1 MINQAKKYIY
11 WTSLLLV
18 ICGSIFQSCLKSKK
32 PGIPLDVV
40 DIIQNTGFNRVE
52 LTKTIAKYFESG
64 DSLKLQAAYFLIRN
78 MKRQYSVEYQLI
90 DSNENIIE
98 INPLDFA
105 DEESFL
111 KYWDSLETNTNG
123 LVFNA
128 KKYMLDR
135 DTITYE
141 ILTSTIEKSIEAR
154 NYPWAKGYDN
164 NIFFK
169 YVLPYR
175 IGNEHIEDWRSFL
188 MQEFSWIE
196 DSAGKDAKADNVAQ
210 IVNNYVNRNFSY
222 DLRHLKNPHEQK
234 LEDLF
239 ANKNGNYRDLSFLK
253 ARILRSLGIPA
264 TVDYIPYLSDSVH
277 SFHFAVYFDD
287 EGNFKPLLDPET
299 ENLIYDETLIPK
311 VYRRIYHTIDSSLFA
326 IKDLMKTTPPYLG
339 HYDYLDVT
347 EHYVPVQEIIY
358 EGFCPDTLIYLSVFN
373 DKKWRATDW
382 AICKNNKAVFK
393 NISRGVNYRFSW
405 LEDES
410 SVNQLILPKENS
422 IE

>member
-1 MINQAKKYIY
+1 MTNRLKKYSFL
-11 WTSLLLV
+11 TFLLL
-18 ICGSIFQSCLKSKK
+18 ILLGSFSQSCLKSKK

-40 DIIQNTGFNRVE
+40 EIIQNTGFNRVE

-64 DSLKLQAAYFLIRN
+64 DSLKLESAYFLIRN
-78 MKRQYSVEYQLI
+78 MERQYSVEYQLT

-98 INPLDFA
+98 INPLGFA

-123 LVFNA
+123 LVYNA

-141 ILTSTIEKSIEAR
+141 ILTSTIENSIEAR
-154 NYPWAKGYDN
+154 NYSWAKAYDN
-164 NIFFK
+164 IIFFK
-169 YVLPYR
+169 YILPYR
-175 IGNEHIEDWRSFL
+175 IGNEQIEDWRSFL
-188 MQEFSWIE
+188 SHEFSWVE
-196 DSAGKDAKADNVAQ
+196 DSAGKDASADEVAK

-253 ARILRSLGIPA
+253 AKILRSLGIPA

-277 SFHFAVYFDD
+277 SFYFAVYSDIK
-287 EGNFKPLLDPET
+287 GNFKPLLNPET
-299 ENLIYDETLIPK
+299 EKLIDDKTLIPK
-311 VYRRIYHTIDSSLFA
+311 VYRRIYHSIDSSLFA

-347 EHYVPVQEIIY
+347 ADYVPVHDINY

-373 DKKWRATDW
+373 DKKWRAVDW
-382 AICKNNKAVFK
+382 AVCKNGNATFK
-393 NISRGVNYRFSW
+393 NISKGINYRFSW
-405 LEDES
+405 LDDETS
-410 SVNQLILPKENS
+410 LNHLISDK
-422 IE
+422 